1 MARKERIVYST
12 DPTFKPRRERQ
23 PIIPKDVSPTQQKIY
38 IERSRKGRKG
48 KTVTVISKLQHSP
61 ATLKK
66 MLKQFK
72 GLCGAG
78 GSLKDGHLEIQGDHC
93 DKLMAKL
100 KEMGYNVK
108 RKGG

>member
-1 MARKERIVYST
+1 MPAKNRLVYST
-12 DPTFKPRRERQ
+12 DPNFSRKKPR
-23 PIIPKDVSPTQQKIY
+23 PTPQKEVPPSQQTVY
-38 IERSRKGRKG
+38 IERSRKGRRG
-48 KTVTVISKLQHSP
+48 KTVTIISKLQHNP

-78 GSLKDGHLEIQGDHC
+78 GSLKDGNLEIQGDHC
-93 DKLMAKL
+93 DKLMEKL
-100 KEMGYNVK
+100 KAMGYTVK

>member
-1 MARKERIVYST
+1 MSSKGRIVYST
-12 DPTFKPRRERQ
+12 DPTFKPKQQRK
-23 PIIPKDVSPTQQKIY
+23 PIPKDVTPNEQMIY
-38 IERSRKGRKG
+38 VERSRKGRKG
-48 KTVTVISKLQHSP
+48 KTVTVISNLQHSP
-61 ATLKK
+61 TTLKK

-93 DKLMAKL
+93 EKLMGKL
-100 KEMGYNVK
+100 KQMGYKVK

>member
-1 MARKERIVYST
+1 MPRKRNIVYST
-12 DPTFKPRRERQ
+12 DPTFERTSSRKP
-23 PIIPKDVSPTQQKIY
+23 IAKDVSPAQQTVY

-61 ATLKK
+61 AMLKK

-78 GSLKDGHLEIQGDHC
+78 GSLKEGNLEIQGDHC
-93 DKLMAKL
+93 DKLMTKL
-100 KEMGYNVK
+100 KQMGYNVK

>member
-1 MARKERIVYST
+1 MPRKRNIVYST
-12 DPTFKPRRERQ
+12 DPTFKPASSRK
-23 PIIPKDVSPTQQKIY
+23 PIAKDVSPVQQTIY
-38 IERSRKGRKG
+38 VERSRKGRKG
-48 KTVTVISKLQHSP
+48 KTVTVISELQHSP

-78 GSLKDGHLEIQGDHC
+78 GSLKEGNLEIQGDHC